1 MSIPSGTSQGEEAQ
15 RRSPRPA
22 APEMVERRIDLGL
35 LERALSLS
43 GNSTAEPSSAPNEH
57 TQPSNAAF
65 PTCIEAASD
74 VYRARGRA
82 SPVPSYHERA
92 PLPRTNP
99 QAAYPS
105 PQSQTTQTL
114 TSAAGSGQDV
124 ENRNSAV
131 HPPLPLKRVI
141 RSRPAP
147 FIVFSFLVAILL
159 GIIVG
164 WIVFMRTMTGVA
176 NDRRANGEGDGGGVD
191 GLILVGNGGFVFI
204 LLLTIALILRQVLL
218 IYALV
223 RPPPP
228 RDPSQ
233 PTILNIPA
241 WLLPTP
247 PAYSE
252 SPTAINNS
260 TSHDQGG
267 QRYAHTSRAVEV
279 ESLPVYGETRGSK
292 LLLRSESRGGSATSL
307 DNRREADQE
316 DDEDRVGVVV
326 LYQPASIDNPASV
339 PARMPALSRE
349 GGGSGQCD
357 GSLGLGLTVE
367 VEDEH
372 TAAPVS
378 VAATR
383 PESSTT
389 DGADRREDLDAV
401 TSQEPIVKSTSTH
414 GAEGKGKERDVADSQ
429 SKEQ

>member
-267 QRYAHTSRAVEV
+267 QRYAHTSRVVE
-279 ESLPVYGETRGSK
+279 
-292 LLLRSESRGGSATSL
+292 
-307 DNRREADQE
+307 E